1 MARLSVNLNKVALL
15 RNSRRT
21 GVPDVLRFGRIAHDA
36 GADGLTV
43 HPRSDE
49 RHIRRQDVFGLA
61 ELMRPWRPGFELN
74 IEGYP
79 DSRFLDL
86 VREVKPEQ
94 CTLVPD
100 APDVLTSEE
109 GWKLSPEERRQVDP
123 VISALKA
130 MDCRVILF
138 VDPDPKFVEHVPD
151 TGADGIEIYTGSFAA
166 AFRTGSPDALLRACA
181 ATAAHATELGL
192 LVNIGHDLNLKNLPP
207 LIGALPPVAEASIG
221 HELTADALVMGF
233 TEAVRA
239 YKRALSSGAPA

>member
-1 MARLSVNLNKVALL
+1 MKLLLSTPSLVHAAHCQNVLLAAGIRAEL
-15 RNSRRT
+15 RNTWLFGAIGEIPFRESAPQVWLVDDDASIRW
-21 GVPDVLRFGRIAHDA
+21 VLEKALKGGGMAAKCFDQ
-36 GADGLTV
+36 ADNVLAAL
-43 HPRSDE
+43 RS
-49 RHIRRQDVFGLA
+49 
-61 ELMRPWRPGFELN
+61 
-74 IEGYP
+74 
-79 DSRFLDL
+79 
-86 VREVKPEQ
+86 
-94 CTLVPD
+94 D

-233 TEAVRA
+233 AEAVRA